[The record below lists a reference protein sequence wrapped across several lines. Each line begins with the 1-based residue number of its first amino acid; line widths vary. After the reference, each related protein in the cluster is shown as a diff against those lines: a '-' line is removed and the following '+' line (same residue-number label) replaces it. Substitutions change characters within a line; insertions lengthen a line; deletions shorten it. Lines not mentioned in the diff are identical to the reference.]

1 MEYFGDSIDIWKVE
15 GNHLLYHQGD
25 GLYSRPSAMQ
35 IWSSIYGKNEEFK
48 VKPHHA
54 LPAYEFSRYPA
65 VLELLLS
72 GRTPDS
78 IRVDLACKSGNE
90 LFPVGNGFSDQ
101 LVLGNT
107 WFPVPVQDYEDC
119 LKELEKMDIVSGR
132 EITVGQF
139 IWLKSRVNFGI
150 DIVDRVETSSPA
162 ATSAPPSMN
171 PTEWGLKAELYGYQR
186 DGVFFLTTMAK
197 QGFGCILGDEM
208 GLGKTI
214 QVISLMLSERSQ
226 GRGPSLIVAPV
237 TLLENW
243 RRELLQFA
251 PSLRVIVHAGPGRA
265 GIVSRLTGADVVVT
279 SYDTAVM
286 DEPMLSGISWN
297 LLGLDEAQYIKNPD
311 AQRTVAVKN
320 MPRKISVAV
329 TGTPVENRLTDLWSL
344 SDFVL
349 PGLLGKQADFER
361 LFDNSN
367 SDASQLAPLVSPILL
382 RRRVKDVAQDLP
394 ERIDIPQPVVMSKRM
409 GEMYEEV
416 RLMAV
421 EEYGKSASLVSL
433 QKLRMFCTHP
443 DLAGYSSGD
452 PAEQMPKYQR
462 LTELLEEIFSR
473 NQKCLVFTSYIG
485 MTDIF
490 LEDLPKRFQ
499 GLYFNFIDG
508 RVSVEDRQPLVDE
521 FSAAPCG
528 GALILNPR
536 AAGVGLNITAANH
549 VIHYNPEWN
558 PAIVDQ
564 ASARAYRRKQK
575 LPVTIHQ
582 LYFVDSV
589 EEVVFGRL
597 ALKRD
602 LSEHAA
608 KGNTGDATASEIMQA
623 LRMSPLSRLG
633 GLE

>member
-1 MEYFGDSIDIWKVE
+1 
-15 GNHLLYHQGD
+15 
-25 GLYSRPSAMQ
+25 MQ
-35 IWSSIYGKNEEFK
+35 IWSSIYGKNEEFD
-48 VKPHHA
+48 VKPNHA
-54 LPAYEFSRYPA
+54 LPTFVFSRYPA

-72 GRTPDS
+72 GRTPDC
-78 IRVDLACKSGNE
+78 IRIDLVCKSGDERIIIKND
-90 LFPVGNGFSDQ
+90 FSDQ
-101 LVLGNT
+101 LVVGNT
-107 WFPVPVQDYEDC
+107 WFPVSVEDYEDC
-119 LKELEKMDIVSGR
+119 LKELKRMDIVPGR
-132 EITVGQF
+132 EISVGQF
-139 IWLKSRVNFGI
+139 IWLKSQSNLGI
-150 DIVDRVETSSPA
+150 AIVDRVKTSIPA
-162 ATSAPPSMN
+162 ARSAPTSMN
-171 PTEWGLKAELYGYQR
+171 PSEWGLKAELYGYQR

-265 GIVSRLTGADVVVT
+265 GIVSRLSGADVVVT

-320 MPRKISVAV
+320 IPRKISVAV

-349 PGLLGKQADFER
+349 PGLLGKQCDFER
-361 LFDNSN
+361 HFGNNS
-367 SDASQLAPLVSPILL
+367 SDASQLSSLVSPILL

-409 GEMYEEV
+409 AEMYEEV

-421 EEYGKSASLVSL
+421 EKYGKSASLVSL
-433 QKLRMFCTHP
+433 QTLRMFCTHP
-443 DLAGYSSGD
+443 ELTGYNSGD

-462 LTELLEEIFSR
+462 LLELLEEIFSR
-473 NQKCLVFTSYIG
+473 NEKCLVFTGYTG

-490 LEDLPKRFQ
+490 LQDLPKRFH

-508 RVSVEDRQPLVDE
+508 RVAVTDRQPLVDK
-521 FSAAPCG
+521 FSDSPDG

-608 KGNTGDATASEIMQA
+608 KGNAGDATASEIMQA